1 MIFILNSKVP
11 EDENK
16 RERKDEKFEDQEE
29 VDMNDETYGQNEP
42 PEPEDL
48 DMNADDEIGDGD
60 NDNDENPDEL
70 PVEVFLTIRVSQKE
84 VDWEMAVLQPFLAIF
99 LAIILYLS
107 QNWDSDGHFEVHEG
121 SKS

>member
-70 PVEVFLTIRVSQKE
+70 PVEVLKE
-84 VDWEMAVLQPFLAIF
+84 LKKKKQ
-99 LAIILYLS
+99 
-107 QNWDSDGHFEVHEG
+107 
-121 SKS
+121 

>member
-70 PVEVFLTIRVSQKE
+70 PMEVFKKNNKKIIEGVSKRSRLTNGRFTTV
-84 VDWEMAVLQPFLAIF
+84 F
-99 LAIILYLS
+99 
-107 QNWDSDGHFEVHEG
+107 GHFLGAIYIVFFT
-121 SKS
+121 

>member
-1 MIFILNSKVP
+1 MFSILGNLTRDLWHNVVGKISNLISLNLILLDFQWLFILNSKVP

-16 RERKDEKFEDQEE
+16 REREDKEFEDQEE

-70 PVEVFLTIRVSQKE
+70 PSEVLFWK
-84 VDWEMAVLQPFLAIF
+84 
-99 LAIILYLS
+99 
-107 QNWDSDGHFEVHEG
+107 H
-121 SKS
+121 K

>member
-60 NDNDENPDEL
+60 NENDENPDEL
-70 PVEVFLTIRVSQKE
+70 PVEVFINLKKKTVMMGVSKRSRLRYGRFTTIFS
-84 VDWEMAVLQPFLAIF
+84 
-99 LAIILYLS
+99 
-107 QNWDSDGHFEVHEG
+107 HFFG
-121 SKS
+121 NYIMFFKKLGFRRLF

>member
-1 MIFILNSKVP
+1 MLLYPTQNVANSWKPLQRPMTQCGWNNFKFDQFEFKSNTWFSMIIFILNSKVP

-70 PVEVFLTIRVSQKE
+70 PPEVF
-84 VDWEMAVLQPFLAIF
+84 FL
-99 LAIILYLS
+99 
-107 QNWDSDGHFEVHEG
+107 
-121 SKS
+121 KK

>member
-1 MIFILNSKVP
+1 MDVSHSLEMTICVVNQLKNNSYCQGLYLIFNDFYFKVP

-48 DMNADDEIGDGD
+48 DMNADEEIGDGD
-60 NDNDENPDEL
+60 NENDENPDEL
-70 PVEVFLTIRVSQKE
+70 PVEVFKK
-84 VDWEMAVLQPFLAIF
+84 
-99 LAIILYLS
+99 II
-107 QNWDSDGHFEVHEG
+107 
-121 SKS
+121 